1 MRRFV
6 LLALLVLGL
15 ASTLAAQ
22 GVIVAPHSVYLD
34 HRTRSGS
41 ITLYNPSAEPT
52 EVSIEFLFGY
62 PVTDSVGDFT
72 LAEPD
77 SVTAEMPSAHR
88 WIEAFP
94 RRITLAPLQRQTV
107 RLLARPPANLAD
119 GEYWSRVVIVAKGG
133 SVPVSGAADTA
144 NINIGLNLE
153 IRTRIPLTYR
163 KGVLH
168 SGIAVSNLT
177 ARRTPSDSLAIRAR
191 LARQGTAAYVGTA
204 RGALLDASGKTVGT
218 FLEPVAV
225 YYDAEPVFTIPV
237 AGLPSGTYKARVE
250 ISSDRPDITPELLL
264 KSPTVRDSISV
275 VLP

>member
-6 LLALLVLGL
+6 LTLVSLLSLGTALH
-15 ASTLAAQ
+15 AQ
-22 GVIVAPHSVYLD
+22 GVVVAPHAVYLD
-34 HRTRSGS
+34 HRTRSAS
-41 ITLYNPSAEPT
+41 ITLYNPGAEAT

-72 LAEPD
+72 LMEPD

-94 RRITLAPLQRQTV
+94 RRVTIGPLQRQTV

-133 SVPVSGAADTA
+133 SVPVSGVDSA

-163 KGVLH
+163 KGVLQ
-168 SGIAVSNLT
+168 SGIAMSGLT
-177 ARRTPSDSLAIRAR
+177 AQRTPSDSLALRAR
-191 LARQGTAAYVGTA
+191 LVRQGTAAYVGTA
-204 RGALLDASGKTVGT
+204 RGALVNESGKTVGT
-218 FLEPVAV
+218 FMEPVAV
-225 YYDAEPVFTIPV
+225 YYDANPIFTIPV
-237 AGLPSGTYKARVE
+237 TGLPAGKYMARVE
-250 ISSDRPDITPELLL
+250 ISSERPDITPEQLLR
-264 KSPTVRDSISV
+264 SATVRDSIRV

>member
-6 LLALLVLGL
+6 LTLVSLLSFGTALQ
-15 ASTLAAQ
+15 AQ
-22 GVIVAPHSVYLD
+22 GVVVAPHAVYLD
-34 HRTRSGS
+34 HRTRSAS
-41 ITLYNPSAEPT
+41 ITLYNPGAEAT

-72 LAEPD
+72 LMEPD

-94 RRITLAPLQRQTV
+94 RRVTIGPLQRQTV

-133 SVPVSGAADTA
+133 SVPVSNADSA
-144 NINIGLNLE
+144 NISIGLDLE

-163 KGVLH
+163 KGVLQ
-168 SGIAVSNLT
+168 SGIALSQLT
-177 ARRTPSDSLAIRAR
+177 AQRTSSDSLAIRAR
-191 LARQGTAAYVGTA
+191 LVRQGTAAYVGTA
-204 RGALLDASGKTVGT
+204 RGTLVNESGKTVGT
-218 FLEPVAV
+218 FMEPVAV
-225 YYDAEPVFTIPV
+225 YYDANPVFTIPV
-237 AGLPSGTYKARVE
+237 AGLPAGKYTARIEVA
-250 ISSDRPDITPELLL
+250 SDRPDITPEQLL
-264 KSPTVRDSISV
+264 KSATVRDSISV

>member
-1 MRRFV
+1 MRR
-6 LLALLVLGL
+6 LLLLVHLLLGL
-15 ASTLAAQ
+15 ASPLAAQ
-22 GVIVAPHSVYLD
+22 GVIVAPHAVYLD

-52 EVSIEFLFGY
+52 EVSIEFLYGY

-72 LAEPD
+72 LEEPD
-77 SVTAEMPSAHR
+77 SVTADMPSAHR

-119 GEYWSRVVIVAKGG
+119 GEYWARVVIVAKGG
-133 SVPVSGAADTA
+133 SVPVSGADTA

-163 KGVLH
+163 KGVLQ
-168 SGIAVSNLT
+168 SGIALSDLSSQ
-177 ARRTPSDSLAIRAR
+177 RTSTDSLAIRAK
-191 LARQGTAAYVGTA
+191 LVRQGTAAYVGTA
-204 RGALLDASGKTVGT
+204 RGTLVDAGGKTVGS
-218 FLEPVAV
+218 FMEPVAV
-225 YYDAEPVFTIPV
+225 YYDAAPVFTIPV
-237 AGLPSGTYKARVE
+237 AGLPAGSYKARVE
-250 ISSDRPDITPELLL
+250 IASERPDITPELLL
-264 KSPTVRDSISV
+264 KSATVRDSISV